1 MNTPQCT
8 TCRDMQCKGG
18 FYCLVNI
25 EKAAHIANMMQ
36 LEGVDY
42 TRGYQDGARIHQNA
56 YEDGYKAATS
66 TEYLRCKFHCEQ
78 AVREF
83 REMAVEL
90 IREAI
95 NDVYL
100 QGGPLLLQRINRY
113 ERIINEMWK
122 LPITTSKEV

>member
-42 TRGYQDGARIHQNA
+42 TRGYKDGARIHQNA

-66 TEYLRCKFHCEQ
+66 TESLRCKFHCEQ
-78 AVREF
+78 AVQEF
-83 REMAVEL
+83 RDRVLETLHIYSVTAPEKSRAATFTPEQFMRV
-90 IREAI
+90 I
-95 NDVYL
+95 D
-100 QGGPLLLQRINRY
+100 
-113 ERIINEMWK
+113 IIN
-122 LPITTSKEV
+122 SKEV